1 MRGFK
6 NKKAVAWI
14 VMLVFLFTCVMPSG
28 TALAGVDETH
38 LQIVAQGETSYYL
51 KGESGTSSN
60 NDVQISKM
68 ITATENENE
77 FDIELKVITKENLHG
92 KCL

>member
-51 KGESGTSSN
+51 KGESGTSSD
-60 NDVQISKM
+60 NDVQIFFCDYFQLDVKF
-68 ITATENENE
+68 IFIFCCRNH
-77 FDIELKVITKENLHG
+77 F
-92 KCL
+92 